1 MKQKN
6 TSLSGESL
14 CKAIEKGKSLKIPG
28 GIYDKSVKNLLT
40 VPLVPHYNIACHKKK
55 SDFRTQLPL

>member
-40 VPLVPHYNIACHKKK
+40 VLLVPHYISPDTEKRG
-55 SDFRTQLPL
+55 DFRT

>member
-40 VPLVPHYNIACHKKK
+40 VLLVPTIISPDTEKRVISGLN
-55 SDFRTQLPL
+55 FPL

>member
-6 TSLSGESL
+6 ACLSHVSL
-14 CKAIEKGKSLKIPG
+14 CKAIEKAKFLKIPG

-40 VPLVPHYNIACHKKK
+40 VSLVPHYNIACHKEM
-55 SDFRTQLPL
+55 SDFRT

>member
-40 VPLVPHYNIACHKKK
+40 VLLVPHYNIA
-55 SDFRTQLPL
+55 